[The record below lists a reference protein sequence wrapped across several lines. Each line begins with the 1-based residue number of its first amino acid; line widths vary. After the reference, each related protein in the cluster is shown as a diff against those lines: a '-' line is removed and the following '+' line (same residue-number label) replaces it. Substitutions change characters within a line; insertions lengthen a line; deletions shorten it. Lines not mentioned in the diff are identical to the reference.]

1 MSKLNRLIEFLCLA
15 YTSTWT
21 PADLRQG
28 VEL

>member
-1 MSKLNRLIEFLCLA
+1 MRKFTRFIEFLCLA